1 MKKETKKKFRCGF
14 ISIVGRPNV
23 GKSTLLNAIVGEKIA
38 IVSKIPQT
46 TRNRIRGVFTEE
58 RGQIVFIDTPGL
70 VRGKDQMD
78 QCMKQV
84 SFSTVEE
91 VDCVIHLVDAN
102 KTFGEEEEM
111 ILERLSEIKCPLIL
125 GLNKI
130 DLKGKCAHEYIEA
143 YQAKLGQAFNDEK
156 KFIMLPL
163 SGDKELNLDKLIDL
177 VFERLPESELLYPE
191 DIVCDVP
198 QKMAVADIIR
208 EKLLGIVRDE
218 IPYSL
223 AVEVEQIARRRNKL
237 TYISARILVEHE
249 SQKEIVIGKKGKNL
263 KDVGTL
269 ARQDLEELLERRVF
283 VDLYVKVSKKWR
295 EKTSILQD
303 LGYVV

>member
-1 MKKETKKKFRCGF
+1 MNKETENKTRCGF
-14 ISIVGRPNV
+14 ISVVGRPNV
-23 GKSTLLNAIVGEKIA
+23 GKSTLVNGLVGEKIA
-38 IVSKIPQT
+38 IVSSIPQT
-46 TRNRIRGVFTEE
+46 TRNRIRGVYTDE
-58 RGQIVFIDTPGL
+58 RGQIIFIDTPGL
-70 VRGKDQMD
+70 VRGKDHMD

-102 KTFGEEEEM
+102 KTFGEEEQM

-130 DLKGKCAHEYIEA
+130 DLKGKCAHEYINA
-143 YQAKLGQAFNDEK
+143 YQEKLGEKFNNDK
-156 KFIMLPL
+156 RFVILPL
-163 SGDKELNLDKLIDL
+163 SGETENNLDKLIDL
-177 VFERLPESELLYPE
+177 VFERLPEGELLYPA
-191 DIVCDVP
+191 DTVCDVP
-198 QKMAVADIIR
+198 QKMAVSDIIR
-208 EKLLGIVRDE
+208 EKLLSIVRDE

-223 AVEVEQIARRRNKL
+223 AVEVEEMARRRNKL
-237 TYISARILVEHE
+237 TYISARILVESE

-269 ARQDLEELLERRVF
+269 ARKELEELLERRVF

-303 LGYVV
+303 LGYVG